1 MRKLFLLAALAFVA
15 STSFAQKLD
24 DVKKDIAAGKYADAK
39 TKLDQ
44 LLADPKTAT
53 NSEALFYKAQVYEN
67 LGKQNND
74 TALLASS
81 LDAIKQYWQ
90 QEAGKPEGQRAL
102 LSTLEN
108 HKTLLSV
115 YQDFFKQG
123 ADKFQ
128 AKDYAAAYANF
139 QKALDAFDV
148 LSSRN
153 LTTVKF
159 DTTTTLYAGYAAQN
173 AKMYK
178 EAGTHYDKL
187 INQNIADTS
196 YVGIYN
202 FMITSNLQ
210 NKDTAAARKYL
221 QISQQRFPQ
230 YADQWL
236 EYQTQFLPAEKPQRF
251 DAYEELVKANPKNE
265 TLALNYAI
273 ELYNTIRS
281 SEGTPKDSA
290 MRLRAESALKNVLAV
305 NPNSQTAN
313 LLLSQL
319 YWTEYYNV
327 QGQIDNIRGT
337 FPQAVAKKK
346 ELSAK
351 VDAIFEKVLPYLQKS
366 YEYYGSQTTL
376 KPGDKANFRIVL
388 GQLAEYYTRKKQT
401 AKAAEYQAKAKTIQ

>member
-1 MRKLFLLAALAFVA
+1 MRKLFLMAVLASVVSA
-15 STSFAQKLD
+15 SFAQKLE
-24 DVKKDIAAGKYADAK
+24 DVKKDVSAGKYTDAK

-44 LLADPKTAT
+44 ILADPKMAT

-67 LGKQNND
+67 LGKQSGD
-74 TALLASS
+74 TALLGAS
-81 LDAIKQYWQ
+81 LEAIKQYWQ
-90 QEAGKPEGQRAL
+90 QEGGKPEGQRAL

-115 YQDFFKQG
+115 YQDYFKQG

-128 AKDYAAAYANF
+128 AKDYATAYNNF
-139 QKALDAFDV
+139 QRALEAFDI

-159 DTTTTLYAGYAAQN
+159 DTTTHLYAGYAAQN

-178 EAGTHYDKL
+178 EAGAYYEKL
-187 INQNIADTS
+187 INQNITDTT

-221 QISQQRFPQ
+221 QISQERFPQ

-273 ELYNTIRS
+273 ELYNAVRA
-281 SEGTPKDSA
+281 SETPNKDSA
-290 MRLRAESALKNVLAV
+290 LRLRAESALKNVLAV
-305 NPNSQTAN
+305 NPASQTAN

-327 QGQIDNIRGT
+327 QSQIDNIRGT

-346 ELSAK
+346 ELTSK

-366 YEYYGSQTTL
+366 YDHYSAETTL
-376 KPGDKANFRIVL
+376 KPGDKANYRIVL
-388 GQLAEYYTRKKQT
+388 NQLAEYYTRKKQT
-401 AKAAEYQAKAKTIQ
+401 AKAAEYQAKAKTVQ

>member
-1 MRKLFLLAALAFVA
+1 MRKLFLLAAFGFLA
-15 STSFAQKLD
+15 STSFAQKID
-24 DVKKDIAAGKYADAK
+24 DVKKDVAAGKYADAK

-44 LLADPKTAT
+44 VFADPKMAT
-53 NSEALFYKAQVYEN
+53 NSDALFYKAQVYEN

-74 TALLASS
+74 TALLAGA
-81 LDAIKQYWQ
+81 LDAMRNYWQ
-90 QEAGKPEGQRAL
+90 QEGSKPEGQRAL

-115 YQDFFKQG
+115 YQDYFKQG

-128 AKDYAAAYANF
+128 NKDYATAYNNF
-139 QKALDAFDV
+139 QHALEAFD
-148 LSSRN
+148 LISSRN

-173 AKMYK
+173 AKLYP
-178 EAGTHYDKL
+178 EAAKQYEKL
-187 INQNIADTS
+187 INANISDTT

-221 QISQQRFPQ
+221 EISQQRFPQ

-236 EYQTQFLPAEKPQRF
+236 DYQTQFLPAEKPQRF
-251 DAYEELVKANPKNE
+251 DAYEQLVKANPKNE
-265 TLALNYAI
+265 ALALNYAI
-273 ELYNTIRS
+273 ELYNAVRAS
-281 SEGTPKDSA
+281 DAPAKDSSL
-290 MRLRAESALKNVLAV
+290 RLRAESALKNVLAV

-319 YWTEYYNV
+319 YWTQYYDV
-327 QGQIDNIRGT
+327 QSQIDNIKGT
-337 FPQAVAKKK
+337 FPQAIAKKK
-346 ELSAK
+346 ELNGK
-351 VDAIFEKVLPYLQKS
+351 VDAIFENVLPYLQKS
-366 YEYYGSQTTL
+366 YDYYSSQTNL
-376 KPGDKANFRIVL
+376 KPQDRANYRIVL

-401 AKAAEYQAKAKTIQ
+401 AKATEYQTKQKSLQ